1 MLECFNV
8 GMSGGCGPECYIYL
22 EGRCG
27 EPQEM
32 LPRLDA
38 QRLAMH
44 SDLYP
49 DNEKDLAPRAREALI
64 MIADESANLAH
75 AERMADRALKQTAPK
90 P

>member
-1 MLECFNV
+1 MKKSAMSECFNV

-49 DNEKDLAPRAREALI
+49 DND
-64 MIADESANLAH
+64 
-75 AERMADRALKQTAPK
+75 
-90 P
+90 